1 MQLSKF
7 RKFLLPISLRV
18 SQRREKSSE
27 VTCVPSDEMDMTGS
41 EISIPEEHLA
51 ESAEAKPEVNT
62 DASTTLHL
70 TSSVPRAATTP
81 HGAMTRAQLREAR
94 ELFPNLDDGEIYRLY
109 KKVTNK

>member
-18 SQRREKSSE
+18 SPRREKSSE
-27 VTCVPSDEMDMTGS
+27 VTCVPSDEAQVTTVENPALDL
-41 EISIPEEHLA
+41 PEA
-51 ESAEAKPEVNT
+51 ESEEAKADVSNP
-62 DASTTLHL
+62 ASTTLHL